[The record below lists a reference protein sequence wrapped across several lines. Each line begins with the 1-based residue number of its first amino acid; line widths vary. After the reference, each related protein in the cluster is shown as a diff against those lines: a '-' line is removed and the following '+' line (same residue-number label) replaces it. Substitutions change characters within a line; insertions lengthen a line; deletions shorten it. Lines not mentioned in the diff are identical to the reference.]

1 MVLYSC
7 KSIYKYILKGD
18 AFIMALGI
26 TDLVIDPRSL
36 GNKLWLVDVTPVYE
50 YKDNRRTDNIT
61 AYRYTVAMPE
71 KNLDKIGI
79 KIDGKQLI
87 EKPDGYAEV
96 KFTDLEVFIYWLNG
110 QPQVGAKAT
119 GISFANSKV

>member
-1 MVLYSC
+1 MV
-7 KSIYKYILKGD
+7 
-18 AFIMALGI
+18 I
-26 TDLVIDPRSL
+26 TDLIIDPRSL
-36 GNKLWLVDVTPVYE
+36 GNKLWLVDIAPVYE

-71 KNLDKIGI
+71 RNLDKIGV

-87 EKPDGYAEV
+87 EKPNGYAEV
-96 KFTDLEVFIYWLNG
+96 KFAGLEVFIYWLNG

-119 GISFANSKV
+119 GIALANSKG

>member
-1 MVLYSC
+1 MT
-7 KSIYKYILKGD
+7 
-18 AFIMALGI
+18 I
-26 TDLVIDPRSL
+26 TDLIIDPRSL
-36 GNKLWLVDVTPVYE
+36 GNKLWLVDIAPVYE

-71 KNLDKIGI
+71 RNLGKIGV

-96 KFTDLEVFIYWLNG
+96 KFAGLEVFIYWLNG

-119 GISFANSKV
+119 GIALVNSKG